1 MSTVAAAPAES
12 FKFEAEVQQV
22 LHLVIH
28 SLYSNRDI
36 FLRELISNASDACDK
51 LRFEALQ
58 NAELYGEQ
66 TELVIDLAA
75 DGEAGTLV
83 VTDSGIGMNRQELI
97 DNLGTIASSGTK
109 KFLAR
114 LSDGQKADA
123 NLIGQ
128 FGVGFYSAFIAADR
142 VTVETRRAG
151 ETEGWRWASDGS
163 GEYTMEPVSDLARGT
178 RITLHLKDDAK
189 EYSQP
194 WKLRSLVEQ
203 WSDHIAFPIRM
214 PKLVEG
220 KPTAE
225 MENVNQAS
233 ALWTRPKAEIED
245 AEYQAFYKHVSHDY
259 ADALSWTHN
268 RVEGNQNF
276 TSLLYLP
283 SKAPFD
289 FQQNR
294 DERKGLRLYVKRVF
308 IMDAAE
314 QMLPNYLRFVR
325 GVVDS
330 DDLPLNVSREL
341 LQGNRQL
348 DKLKSALTRRVL
360 DLLDKLAGETESD
373 QAEPDKAESDQAESD
388 KAGTNKAE
396 ANKVVANKYGEFWKA
411 FGSVIKEGIAEDH
424 GNRERLA
431 KLLRVA
437 STRSSSADELV
448 SLDDYIARMK
458 PEQDAIYYLTADGWN
473 AARHNPQLEALKA
486 RGVEVLLMHERID
499 EWMMGYLHEYAGKS
513 LRNVSKGELDLD
525 KLGEPVDKAQREEVK
540 KAAQGVIERL
550 KQQLGDRVEDVRVS
564 ERLTTSPSCLV
575 LAEHDMAL
583 HMQRLLK
590 AAGHEAPGGK
600 PVLEINPA
608 HALLKRY
615 EAEPD
620 GERSEALALLLL
632 EQAQLLEGAALDDPA
647 GFITRINGLLTA
659 A

>member
-1 MSTVAAAPAES
+1 MAATAES

-58 NAELYGEQ
+58 DASLYGEH
-66 TELVIDLAA
+66 TDLSIDLHG
-75 DGEAGTLV
+75 DEEAGTLV
-83 VTDSGIGMNRQELI
+83 VQDSGIGMSRQELI

-109 KFLAR
+109 KFLER
-114 LSDGQKADA
+114 LSEGQKADA

-128 FGVGFYSAFIAADR
+128 FGVGFYSAFIAADK
-142 VTVETRRAG
+142 VTVETLRAG
-151 ETEGWRWASDGS
+151 ETEGWRWASSGT
-163 GEYTMEPVSDLARGT
+163 GEYTLEPAAGIARGT

-189 EYSQP
+189 DYAQS
-194 WKLRSLVEQ
+194 WKLRSLIQQ

-214 PKLVEG
+214 PKMEEG

-225 MENVNQAS
+225 MEAVNQAS
-233 ALWTRPKAEIED
+233 ALWTRPKSEIDD

-276 TSLLYLP
+276 TSLLFLP
-283 SKAPFD
+283 AKAPFD
-289 FQQNR
+289 FQSNR

-360 DLLDKLAGETESD
+360 DLLDKLVGED
-373 QAEPDKAESDQAESD
+373 DGA
-388 KAGTNKAE
+388 
-396 ANKVVANKYGEFWKA
+396 KYGEFWKA

-431 KLLRVA
+431 KLLRVP
-437 STRSSSADELV
+437 STRSGSAEELV
-448 SLDDYIARMK
+448 TLDDYIARMK
-458 PEQDAIYYLTADGWN
+458 PEQTEIFYLTADGWN
-473 AARHNPQLEALKA
+473 AARNNPQLEALKA

-499 EWMMGYLHEYAGKS
+499 EWMMGYLHEYAGKT

-525 KLGEPVDKAQREEVK
+525 KLGEPVDKAEREQVK
-540 KAAQGVIERL
+540 KDAEGLIERL
-550 KQQLGDRVEDVRVS
+550 KKQLGERVEDVRVS
-564 ERLTTSPSCLV
+564 DRLTTSPSCLV

-590 AAGHEAPGGK
+590 AAGHDAPGGK

-615 EAEPD
+615 DAEPE
-620 GERSEALALLLL
+620 GERSEALAMLLL
-632 EQAQLLEGAALDDPA
+632 EQAQLAEGAALDDPA
-647 GFITRINGLLTA
+647 GFIQRINGLLTEA
-659 A
+659 